1 MSIEN
6 KYGQPYKQD
15 SQKNITNPADYFEGV
30 IDVPVYDWLF
40 TLDQIQRESPSRR
53 LTNIKQR
60 IGFTEESQKRAKGIV
75 YLFACSK
82 QLRLSR
88 CVALTA
94 SILFHRFYMKRDFTN
109 YHYFEIAATCLFIAS
124 KSEECRRKLSDVVKV
139 CASIALTGRVSDKV
153 TEESKIYWKWKDV
166 IVNLEELVL
175 EVLCFDV
182 TPLNPYKICF
192 GALNLSEDDDQ
203 QNDEGADKIFSTSI
217 NYLEL
222 LSRLPLSILF
232 PVDTICGLGFVLSCA
247 SSKTK
252 LSKYSFDQ
260 FEINLDE
267 VWKCYCTTI
276 KLAQNL
282 EKLRQPFPILA
293 HIPKLSHES
302 LIKICDSVDAGGE
315 RETTGI

>member
-1 MSIEN
+1 MTTPALHLVKPNMVAPLVSSSDSPIEVTV
-6 KYGQPYKQD
+6 QSSTLLQL
-15 SQKNITNPADYFEGV
+15 
-30 IDVPVYDWLF
+30 ID
-40 TLDQIQRESPSRR
+40 T
-53 LTNIKQR
+53 
-60 IGFTEESQKRAKGIV
+60 
-75 YLFACSK
+75 
-82 QLRLSR
+82 
-88 CVALTA
+88 
-94 SILFHRFYMKRDFTN
+94 
-109 YHYFEIAATCLFIAS
+109 
-124 KSEECRRKLSDVVKV
+124 
-139 CASIALTGRVSDKV
+139 
-153 TEESKIYWKWKDV
+153 IYE
-166 IVNLEELVL
+166 N
-175 EVLCFDV
+175 
-182 TPLNPYKICF
+182 
-192 GALNLSEDDDQ
+192 
-203 QNDEGADKIFSTSI
+203 NDETETQSRTVGTLLGTRSIFSTSI

-302 LIKICDSVDAGGE
+302 LIKICGSVDAGGE